1 MSKLSIDMHY
11 FNDLKNMSVEE
22 LIELRDN
29 PRPMGAEDDE
39 INLWIGRKTGNW
51 EEHYSDLETTFM
63 AHGKARRGSIDK
75 TREKEFE
82 LFQF

>member
-1 MSKLSIDMHY
+1 MHY
-11 FNDLKNMSVEE
+11 FNDLKKMSVEE

-29 PRPMGAEDDE
+29 PRPIGVEDDE

-51 EEHYSDLETTFM
+51 EEHYSDLETTFL
-63 AHGKARRGSIDK
+63 AHEEAKLK
-75 TREKEFE
+75 EVNQEKE